1 MCLTT
6 QPTGSGTGLSMPGL
20 TSSCTGWRGSLVPVG
35 SGVSE
40 GKSVTEGVSVG
51 VSVGVRLGVKVGVK
65 VAGHGVVRSPTEE
78 SPPAPP
84 VGVNPPIG
92 VRVGRMPQGSSVMD
106 GVKVN
111 VELGEGDGV
120 IVKVGVGLGP
130 SVGILVSV

>member
-1 MCLTT
+1 MCLTP
-6 QPTGSGTGLSMPGL
+6 QPTGSGTGLSIPGL
-20 TSSCTGWRGSLVPVG
+20 TSSCTGWRGPLVPVG

-51 VSVGVRLGVKVGVK
+51 VSVS
-65 VAGHGVVRSPTEE
+65 GHGVVRSATE

-92 VRVGRMPQGSSVMD
+92 VRVGRMPHGSSVTD